1 MSETLDKL
9 FHLRENGT
17 SVRTELV
24 AGLTT
29 FMTMAY
35 ILAVNPGIL
44 STTGMD
50 AGAVFV
56 ATALGAAIGTIFM
69 AVFANYPFAL
79 APGMGLNAFFAFT
92 VCGAMGYSWRV
103 ALGAVFIEGIIFL
116 ILSLT
121 KVREIIFNCIP
132 SNLKLGVT
140 AGIGLFIAFIGM
152 QSAKLVVDSAT
163 LVTIYPF
170 KSSLADGSFYSS
182 GMGALLALIG
192 VLVMAVLIHKK
203 VPGDILWGILF
214 TWILGIICE
223 LSGVYIPNPEAG
235 MFSTIPDF
243 SRGFSIPDLA
253 PTLMQI
259 DFSGVFSLNFLTII
273 LAFMFVDLFDTLGTL
288 IGVASKADMLD
299 EQGRLPRIKGAL
311 LADSMATSVGALLGT
326 STVSTY
332 VESSAGVSSGG
343 RTGLTAI
350 TVAALFI
357 LSLFLAPIFLTIPA
371 FATAPALIVVG
382 FLMVSSLTKVQFD
395 DVTESFP
402 AYIATIAMV
411 FMYSISEGIALG
423 VISYVVIN
431 VLSGAFRKKNISI
444 VMYGLAIIFILKY
457 IYV

>member
-1 MSETLDKL
+1 MSETLNKL
-9 FHLRENGT
+9 FHLKENGT
-17 SVRTELV
+17 TIRTEMV

-56 ATALGAAIGTIFM
+56 ATAIGSAIGTVLM
-69 AVFANYPFAL
+69 AVLANYPFAL

-92 VCGAMGYSWRV
+92 VCGAMGYSWQV
-103 ALGAVFIEGIIFL
+103 ALAAVFIEGIIFL

-121 KVREIIFNCIP
+121 KVREAIFNCVP
-132 SNLKLGVT
+132 TSLKMGVT

-152 QSAKLVVDSAT
+152 QSAKLVVDSPT
-163 LVTIYPF
+163 LVTIFPF
-170 KSSLADGSFYSS
+170 KSSLVDGTFYTT
-182 GMGALLALIG
+182 GIGAVLALIG
-192 VLVMAVLIHKK
+192 ILVIAVLIHKR

-214 TWILGIICE
+214 TWILGMICE
-223 LSGVYIPNPEAG
+223 VAGLYIPNPELG

-243 SRGFSIPDLA
+243 SKGFSIPDLS
-253 PTLMQI
+253 PTLMQV
-259 DFSGVFSLNFLTII
+259 DFSGIWSFNFLTVI

-299 EQGRLPRIKGAL
+299 ENGRLPNIKGAL
-311 LADSMATSVGALLGT
+311 LADSLATSVGAMLGT

-332 VESSAGVSSGG
+332 VESSAGVSAGG
-343 RTGLTAI
+343 RTGLTAW
-350 TVAALFI
+350 TVAALFV
-357 LSLFLAPIFLTIPA
+357 LSLFLAPLFLTIPA

-382 FLMVSSLTKVQFD
+382 FLMVSSLTKIDFTD
-395 DVTESFP
+395 LTEAFP
-402 AYIATIAMV
+402 AYIATVTMV
-411 FMYSISEGIALG
+411 FMYSISEGIAMG
-423 VISYVVIN
+423 FISYVVIN
-431 VLSGAFRKKNISI
+431 VLSGDFKKKSISP
-444 VMYGLAIIFILKY
+444 VMYILAVIFILKY

>member
-1 MSETLDKL
+1 MSETLEKL
-9 FHLRENGT
+9 FHLKDNGT
-17 SVRTELV
+17 TVRTELI

-92 VCGAMGYSWRV
+92 VCGAMGYSWQV
-103 ALGAVFIEGIIFL
+103 ALAAVFIEGFIFL

-121 KVREIIFNCIP
+121 NVREAIFNCVP
-132 SNLKLGVT
+132 TNLKLGVT

-170 KSSLADGSFYSS
+170 KSSLADGTFYTT
-182 GMGALLALIG
+182 GVGAVLALVGI
-192 VLVMAVLIHKK
+192 LIMAVLIHKK

-214 TWILGIICE
+214 TWFLGMVCE
-223 LSGVYIPNPEAG
+223 VAGIYVPNPEMG
-235 MFSTIPDF
+235 MFSTIPNF
-243 SRGFSIPDLA
+243 SNGISIPSIA
-253 PTLMQI
+253 PTLMQV
-259 DFSGVFSLNFLTII
+259 DFSGIWSFNFFTVI

-299 EQGRLPRIKGAL
+299 ENGRLPRIKGAL
-311 LADSMATSVGALLGT
+311 LADSLATSVGAVLGT

-332 VESSAGVSSGG
+332 VESSAGVSAGG
-343 RTGLTAI
+343 RTGLTACI
-350 TVAALFI
+350 VAGLFI
-357 LSLFLAPIFLTIPA
+357 LSLLLAPLFLTIPA

-382 FLMVSSLTKVQFD
+382 FLMVSSLTKIDFSD
-395 DVTESFP
+395 ITESFP
-402 AYIATIAMV
+402 AYIATVTMV
-411 FMYSISEGIALG
+411 FMYSISEGIAMG
-423 VISYVVIN
+423 FISYVVIN
-431 VLSGAFRKKNISI
+431 LLSGEFTKKYISP
-444 VMYGLAIIFILKY
+444 VMYILAVIFVLKY
-457 IYV
+457 VFV

>member
-1 MSETLDKL
+1 MSETLNKL
-9 FHLRENGT
+9 FHLKENGT
-17 SVRTELV
+17 TIRTEMV

-56 ATALGAAIGTIFM
+56 ATAIGSAIGTVLM
-69 AVFANYPFAL
+69 AVLANYPFAL

-92 VCGAMGYSWRV
+92 VCGAMGYSWQV
-103 ALGAVFIEGIIFL
+103 ALAAVFIEGIIFL

-121 KVREIIFNCIP
+121 KVREAIFNCVP
-132 SNLKLGVT
+132 TSLKMGVT

-152 QSAKLVVDSAT
+152 QSAKLVVDSPT
-163 LVTIYPF
+163 LVTIFPF
-170 KSSLADGSFYSS
+170 KSSLADGTFYTT
-182 GMGALLALIG
+182 GMGAVLALIG
-192 VLVMAVLIHKK
+192 ILVIAVLIHKK

-214 TWILGIICE
+214 TWILGMICE
-223 LSGVYIPNPEAG
+223 VTGIYIPNPELG

-243 SRGFSIPDLA
+243 SKGISIPDLS
-253 PTLMQI
+253 PTLMQV
-259 DFSGVFSLNFLTII
+259 DFSGIWSFNFLTVI

-299 EQGRLPRIKGAL
+299 ENGRLPNIKGAL
-311 LADSMATSVGALLGT
+311 LADSLATSVGAMLGT

-332 VESSAGVSSGG
+332 VESSAGVSAGG
-343 RTGLTAI
+343 RTGLTAW
-350 TVAALFI
+350 TVAALFV
-357 LSLFLAPIFLTIPA
+357 LSLFLAPLFLTIPA

-382 FLMVSSLTKVQFD
+382 FLMVSSLTKIDFTD
-395 DVTESFP
+395 LTEAFP
-402 AYIATIAMV
+402 AYIATVTMV
-411 FMYSISEGIALG
+411 FMYSISEGIAMG
-423 VISYVVIN
+423 FISYVVIN
-431 VLSGAFRKKNISI
+431 VLSGDFKKKSISP
-444 VMYGLAIIFILKY
+444 VMYILAVIFILKY